1 MLRRLVWLVAVLAL
15 AACAELG
22 PTRNEPLP
30 ALGPAVERFIVD
42 GRISLRQ
49 GDRSDHLQF
58 DWQHAPGRDVVLFS
72 SPLGQGLAE
81 LGREAGGAWL
91 KLPGKPEQRA
101 ADLPTLAQQ
110 IFGVALPLDVLVEW
124 LGGARPG
131 LEGEVDGWQ
140 VMVTE
145 SAPYRERR
153 LPRRMEI
160 RRDDIELKIVVSGW
174 GEHD

>member
-1 MLRRLVWLVAVLAL
+1 VLAL

-22 PTRNEPLP
+22 PGSQRAMPPWVRRSNASSL
-30 ALGPAVERFIVD
+30 D

-101 ADLPTLAQQ
+101 ADLPT
-110 IFGVALPLDVLVEW
+110 P
-124 LGGARPG
+124 GAAG
-131 LEGEVDGWQ
+131 F
-140 VMVTE
+140 
-145 SAPYRERR
+145 RR
-153 LPRRMEI
+153 CAAARCRWP
-160 RRDDIELKIVVSGW
+160 SG
-174 GEHD
+174 

>member
-1 MLRRLVWLVAVLAL
+1 MLRWLACLVAVLTL
-15 AACAELG
+15 AACAELS
-22 PTRNEPLP
+22 PLP
-30 ALGPAVERFIVD
+30 GETEVSLGPALERFVAD

-58 DWQHAPGRDVVLFS
+58 DWQHGPGRDVVLFS

-101 ADLPTLAQQ
+101 ADLPSLAQRV
-110 IFGVALPLDVLVEW
+110 FGVALPLEILAEW
-124 LGGARPG
+124 LGGARPQ
-131 LEGEVDGWQ
+131 LEGEVDGWRI
-140 VMVTE
+140 VVAE

-153 LPRRMEI
+153 LPRRIEI
-160 RRDDIELKIVVSGW
+160 RRGDIELKIVVSGW
-174 GEHD
+174 GEND